1 MAIRNRRKRTNSDYI
16 SPTCPPGW
24 AWLLAGILIGV
35 FISFLVYL
43 REIAPR
49 TLPPET
55 ALVTSQPLSKESAT
69 DPNAQPNPSADLQ
82 FYDLLPDSKVNV
94 PPTEESTKP
103 ASEFPITVPG
113 RYLLQVGSYQNEQE
127 AEGLK
132 NYLVNSL
139 GIPARI
145 EKTNLSESGRWYRVQ
160 IGPSDDLDTL
170 NKIGAKLDENQIPV
184 LVRKF

>member
-1 MAIRNRRKRTNSDYI
+1 MAIRNRRKRTNSDYV
-16 SPTCPPGW
+16 SPSCPPGW

-49 TLPPET
+49 SLPPET
-55 ALVTSQPLSKESAT
+55 ALVTSQPLTTETTQDGQSSK
-69 DPNAQPNPSADLQ
+69 PSLDLQ

-94 PPTEESTKP
+94 PSTQESTQSE
-103 ASEFPITVPG
+103 SEFPITVSG

-139 GIPARI
+139 GIPAQI
-145 EKTNLSESGRWYRVQ
+145 EKTNLSSGRWYRVQ
-160 IGPSDDLDTL
+160 IGPSDDLETL
-170 NKIGAKLDENQIPV
+170 NKIGAKLDENKIPV